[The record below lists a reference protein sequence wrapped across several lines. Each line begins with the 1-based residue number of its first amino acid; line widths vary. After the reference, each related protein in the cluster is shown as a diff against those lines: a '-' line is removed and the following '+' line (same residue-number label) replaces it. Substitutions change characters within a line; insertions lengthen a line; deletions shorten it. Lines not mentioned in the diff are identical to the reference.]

1 MTFVTLVLVI
11 LGSEC
16 PRQARGRKAKGE
28 DPIMTRCPGT
38 EQHSLAA
45 EQDGG
50 GGWGF
55 WLVMYGGWGRGRR
68 SPQGYGRMGLEWGE
82 VQVSLS
88 LRDGCI
94 SPV

>member
-28 DPIMTRCPGT
+28 DPIMARCPGT

-45 EQDGG
+45 E
-50 GGWGF
+50 
-55 WLVMYGGWGRGRR
+55 
-68 SPQGYGRMGLEWGE
+68 
-82 VQVSLS
+82 
-88 LRDGCI
+88 
-94 SPV
+94 